1 MSKKL
6 LFLGLSLLSVAS
18 INLVACQNAAPSN
31 ALVIG
36 MECAYQPFNWTQ
48 KNANEFT
55 LPIDGYQRDQHN
67 PYPAAANSGHDKQPG
82 SSHG

>member
-6 LFLGLSLLSVAS
+6 LLLGLSLLGVAS
-18 INLVACQNAAPSN
+18 INLVACQNAAPSD

-48 KNANEFT
+48 KNS
-55 LPIDGYQRDQHN
+55 R
-67 PYPAAANSGHDKQPG
+67 
-82 SSHG
+82 

>member
-6 LFLGLSLLSVAS
+6 LLLGLSLLGVAS

-48 KNANEFT
+48 NYSSRN
-55 LPIDGYQRDQHN
+55 PSQDGRTASLVHN
-67 PYPAAANSGHDKQPG
+67 RSVV
-82 SSHG
+82 SV